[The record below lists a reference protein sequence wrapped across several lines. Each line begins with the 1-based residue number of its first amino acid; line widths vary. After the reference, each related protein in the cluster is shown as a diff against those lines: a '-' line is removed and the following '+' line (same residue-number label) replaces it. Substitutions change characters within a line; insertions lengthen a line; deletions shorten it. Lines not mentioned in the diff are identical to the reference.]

1 MLKARNVLRTLGEA
15 ARRETLSQ
23 RVGWRV
29 GDDAAVNC
37 RGNVPPPPTSIL
49 MHTVSTHFWQSTP
62 LSGSVLNRACVGCNN
77 MWCAVVG
84 TPIAFVVFGGQNAHF
99 NSSRYVFVFTFA
111 SNYWYASSFEDV
123 CLGYTYAFT
132 KFYHFARNVH
142 SKLESIKVYVEI
154 ATAKFERTISF
165 N

>member
-1 MLKARNVLRTLGEA
+1 MMLKARNVLRTLGEA

-62 LSGSVLNRACVGCNN
+62 LSGSVLNRARVGCNN

-111 SNYWYASSFEDV
+111 SNYCQRVALKMFAWDIPMPLPSF
-123 CLGYTYAFT
+123 
-132 KFYHFARNVH
+132 
-142 SKLESIKVYVEI
+142 
-154 ATAKFERTISF
+154 TISHEMYIQ